1 MFKNA
6 YVLPFKL
13 LGIPVRLDIS
23 FLFILALFTWVV
35 GLQVGI
41 FTRIFNDLLGTS
53 INFSAIAGGATP
65 YWLGFLSTLGLFVGV
80 AIHELGHAVVARRY
94 GVEVKDIT
102 LMFLGGVVQ
111 FNEMPRQRGAEAIV
125 GIAGPITSLLVAAVS
140 WVLLQLT
147 PAGANSVL
155 FVLGFLTF
163 QNVFLAI
170 FNLLPAL
177 PLDGGRVLRS
187 LLALRM
193 PYLRAT
199 QISATVSRF
208 IAILMGIYGI
218 LSFSII
224 LIILA
229 FFIYSAVRSETQY
242 AQVSELLSGVRVR
255 DLMTRDVVSVEP
267 GMPVEQL
274 IKLMFFKK
282 HLGYPVLD
290 GEQLVGM
297 VKLQHAKGLDDEAT
311 VGEIMSKEVNTIAED
326 QDALEAFK
334 RINQNDLGRLVVVD
348 AAGKMVGILSKT
360 DLVRSLQVQAVGN
373 DMPGGPSKPQPN
385 A

>member
-147 PAGANSVL
+147 PAGANSIL

-311 VGEIMSKEVNTIAED
+311 VGGDHVERG
-326 QDALEAFK
+326 QHH
-334 RINQNDLGRLVVVD
+334 R
-348 AAGKMVGILSKT
+348 
-360 DLVRSLQVQAVGN
+360 
-373 DMPGGPSKPQPN
+373 
-385 A
+385 

>member
-1 MFKNA
+1 MFKNS
-6 YVLPFKL
+6 YTLPFKL
-13 LGIPVRLDIS
+13 LGIPIRLDIS
-23 FLFILALFTWVV
+23 FLFILALFTWI
-35 GLQVGI
+35 VGI
-41 FTRIFNDLLGTS
+41 QVEAFTNLFNNLLGTS
-53 INFSAIAGGATP
+53 IDFSMIRGGATP

-80 AIHELGHAVVARRY
+80 AVHELGHAVVARRY

-125 GIAGPITSLLVAAVS
+125 GIAGPITSLLVAGVS
-140 WVLLQLT
+140 WVLLQIT
-147 PAGANSVL
+147 PGSADSVQ
-155 FVLGFLTF
+155 FVLAFLTF

-199 QISATVSRF
+199 QISASVSRF
-208 IAILMGIYGI
+208 IAILLGIYGLLN
-218 LSFSII
+218 LSIFLVII
-224 LIILA
+224 A

-242 AQVSELLSGVRVR
+242 AQVSELLSGIRVR

-267 GMPVEQL
+267 DMPVAQL

-297 VKLQHAKGLDDEAT
+297 VKLQHARGLDDEAT
-311 VGEIMSKEVNTIAED
+311 VGEIMSKEVNTITED
-326 QDALEAFK
+326 KDALEAFK

-348 AAGKMVGILSKT
+348 EAGRMTGLLSKT
-360 DLVRSLQVQAVGN
+360 DLVRTLQVQSVGN
-373 DMPGGPSKPQPN
+373 EIPNAPSNPQPD

>member
-1 MFKNA
+1 MFKNS
-6 YVLPFKL
+6 YTLPFKL

-23 FLFILALFTWVV
+23 FLFILALFTWIV
-35 GLQVGI
+35 GAQVGI

-53 INFSAIAGGATP
+53 IDFTMISSGVTP

-111 FNEMPRQRGAEAIV
+111 FNEMPRQRGAEALV
-125 GIAGPITSLLVAAVS
+125 GIAGPITSVLVASVS
-140 WVLLQLT
+140 WVLLQVT
-147 PAGANSVL
+147 PGSADSVR

-163 QNVFLAI
+163 QNVFLAL

-187 LLALRM
+187 LLALRL

-208 IAILMGIYGI
+208 IAILLGIYGLLN
-218 LSFSII
+218 LSIFLVII
-224 LIILA
+224 A
-229 FFIYSAVRSETQY
+229 FFIYSAVRSEAQY
-242 AQVSELLSGVRVR
+242 AQVSELLSGIRVR

-267 GMPVEQL
+267 DMPVSQL

-282 HLGYPVLD
+282 HLGYPVLE
-290 GEQLVGM
+290 GGQLVGM
-297 VKLQHAKGLDDEAT
+297 VKLEHAKGLDDEAS
-311 VGEIMSKEVNTIAED
+311 VGEIMSKEVNTITED
-326 QDALEAFK
+326 KDALEAFK

-348 AAGKMVGILSKT
+348 EMGAMTGILSKT
-360 DLVRSLQVQAVGN
+360 DLVRTLQVQSV
-373 DMPGGPSKPQPN
+373 DHEISSGPSRPQPD

>member
-1 MFKNA
+1 MFRNS
-6 YVLPFKL
+6 YTLPFKL
-13 LGIPVRLDIS
+13 LGIPIRLDIS
-23 FLFILALFTWVV
+23 FLFILALFTWIV
-35 GLQVGI
+35 GIQVGI
-41 FTRIFNDLLGTS
+41 FTRIFNDLLGTA
-53 INFSAIAGGATP
+53 INFNMIGGGVTP

-80 AIHELGHAVVARRY
+80 AVHELGHAVVARRY

-125 GIAGPITSLLVAAVS
+125 GIAGPITSLLVAGVS
-140 WVLLQLT
+140 WVLLQIT
-147 PAGANSVL
+147 PGSADSVQ
-155 FVLGFLTF
+155 FVLAFLTF

-199 QISATVSRF
+199 QISASVSRF
-208 IAILMGIYGI
+208 IAILLGVYG
-218 LSFSII
+218 LLTFSLFLAVI
-224 LIILA
+224 A
-229 FFIYSAVRSETQY
+229 FFIYISVRSETQY
-242 AQVSELLSGVRVR
+242 AQVSELLSGIRVR

-267 GMPVEQL
+267 EMPVSQL

-282 HLGYPVLD
+282 HLGYPVLE
-290 GEQLVGM
+290 GERLVGM
-297 VKLQHAKGLDDEAT
+297 VKLQHARGLDDEAT
-311 VGEIMSKEVNTIAED
+311 VGEIMSREVNTITED
-326 QDALEAFK
+326 KDALEAFK
-334 RINQNDLGRLVVVD
+334 RINQNDLGRLIVVD
-348 AAGKMVGILSKT
+348 ESGRMTGILSKT
-360 DLVRSLQVQAVGN
+360 DLVRTLQVQAVGN
-373 DMPGGPSKPQPN
+373 EVPNAPSNPQPD

>member
-41 FTRIFNDLLGTS
+41 FTRIFNDLLGTF
-53 INFSAIAGGATP
+53 INFSAIAGGAKP

-80 AIHELGHAVVARRY
+80 TIHELGHAVVARRY

-140 WVLLQLT
+140 WVLLQIT
-147 PAGANSVL
+147 PIGANSVL

-193 PYLRAT
+193 PYLRAHPN
-199 QISATVSRF
+199 
-208 IAILMGIYGI
+208 
-218 LSFSII
+218 FSDDQPLYRH
-224 LIILA
+224 LIGYLR
-229 FFIYSAVRSETQY
+229 RS
-242 AQVSELLSGVRVR
+242 
-255 DLMTRDVVSVEP
+255 
-267 GMPVEQL
+267 
-274 IKLMFFKK
+274 
-282 HLGYPVLD
+282 
-290 GEQLVGM
+290 
-297 VKLQHAKGLDDEAT
+297 KLQHHPDHLGFFHLQCGA
-311 VGEIMSKEVNTIAED
+311 
-326 QDALEAFK
+326 QRDAV
-334 RINQNDLGRLVVVD
+334 R
-348 AAGKMVGILSKT
+348 AGF
-360 DLVRSLQVQAVGN
+360 
-373 DMPGGPSKPQPN
+373 
-385 A
+385 